1 MLCSTNNFICLNLYK
16 LLIFIFYFFN
26 RKVRKGV
33 AKLFRLKSSLP
44 KKNFMFF
51 DILKSGKTWSYFTSV
66 NTCMVHK
73 QLVLLVF
80 KRGNERNA

>member
-33 AKLFRLKSSLP
+33 AKVAE
-44 KKNFMFF
+44 FF
-51 DILKSGKTWSYFTSV
+51 LCVLCVKTWRSLRFLFLSV
-66 NTCMVHK
+66 YIFIIFN
-73 QLVLLVF
+73 Q
-80 KRGNERNA
+80 R